1 MIGLTNGYVEKLGLC
16 LVGNF
21 LGTFPCDIQPDVE
34 GLKSFSLVFN
44 ESKHDDE
51 GSHFVCVYATE
62 DKIYYFDSMGLS
74 LENDYIKMFV
84 FSCGRPAVL
93 SNVQLQS
100 LNSNM
105 CGFFC
110 ICFLLYMSLGMN
122 FKNFFKCFSSD
133 LKLNDIIVIDFI
145 EKMIEIKH

>member
-1 MIGLTNGYVEKLGLC
+1 MIGLTNDYVENLGLR
-16 LVGNF
+16 LVGNY

-51 GSHFVCVYATE
+51 GSHFVCVYSTE

-84 FSCGRPAVL
+84 FSCGRPVVL
-93 SNVQLQS
+93 SDVQIQS
-100 LNSNM
+100 FNSNM

-145 EKMIEIKH
+145 KKMIEIKQ